1 MLLESGRR
9 MRSWGCIAC
18 AVVLALPPA
27 AAAAAGQ
34 PATGG
39 AGSLTPA
46 QAEALVREVS
56 ATVERLRRLRF
67 KTPVAVEIVDSAA
80 ARKDFESQLDDA
92 ERDEARHVRDAW
104 VHIGLVAAGTDLV
117 AAHLDTAEKDVVG
130 YYQSKS
136 KTFRLL
142 SHVSEREVRSVMAHE
157 LTHALEDQHYD
168 LASVMKRATND
179 DHAVAIKAVIEGSAM
194 VTTLSILRTQGGIG
208 KAKEEA
214 ALSSQARA
222 RTVQGKPT
230 FVQMQLL
237 LPYTLGFSFLL
248 RGKPWELLFDGVR
261 IEDIEQA
268 YADPPRSTREV
279 LHPEQY
285 WGGRRERERERAR
298 ALSLPDLSKILG
310 PGWSQSVTGAI
321 GELGL
326 TLLTGSQLKTGGFE
340 TLLPT
345 SWETPG
351 ASGTAGD
358 AYQHYV
364 NGDRSV
370 TVLLTRWESVRDAD
384 EFQRTL
390 RAGQQEAL
398 PLRRQPADAD
408 GRLRRQ
414 GGAARRRVRPQR
426 QVLGRRLTGWPR
438 AEPTVPGPAPRPG
451 YDG

>member
-1 MLLESGRR
+1 
-9 MRSWGCIAC
+9 MRSLACVAC
-18 AVVLALPPA
+18 AVVLGGPPS
-27 AAAAAGQ
+27 AGAGE
-34 PATGG
+34 PAKGA

-67 KTPVAVEIVDSAA
+67 KTPVTVEVVDSAA

-92 ERDEARHVRDAW
+92 ERDEARHLRDAW

-168 LASVMKRATND
+168 LESVMKRATND

-208 KAKEEA
+208 KAKEAA
-214 ALSSQARA
+214 ALSSQKRA

-268 YADPPRSTREV
+268 YADPPDSTREV

-285 WGGRRERERERAR
+285 WGGRRERERVR
-298 ALSLPDLSKILG
+298 ALSLPDLSQILG
-310 PGWSQSVTGAI
+310 PGWSQSVKGSI

-358 AYQHYV
+358 AFHHYV

-370 TVLLTRWESVRDAD
+370 TLLLTRWESVRDAD

-390 RAGQQEAL
+390 RAGRRTLVRFGANLLMLMGDVGDRGE
-398 PLRRQPADAD
+398 PL
-408 GRLRRQ
+408 
-414 GGAARRRVRPQR
+414 AAECARSVKYWA
-426 QVLGRRLTGWPR
+426 G
-438 AEPTVPGPAPRPG
+438 E
-451 YDG
+451 